1 MLEHVYLS
9 KKGLKSGDSL
19 LFVRCGRRMSHRK
32 FGYPSHSP
40 VDFFPGSVLLTTK
53 KKIVDGAAIYLSVF
67 LCFCFARY
75 GLHTSI
81 LKLLLNSTQ
90 EHIKAA
96 VSIFH

>member
-1 MLEHVYLS
+1 MDDAGKPPSTYHMLEHVYLS

-53 KKIVDGAAIYLSVF
+53 KKIWVGVVF
-67 LCFCFARY
+67 IDLVWFPCY
-75 GLHTSI
+75 KI
-81 LKLLLNSTQ
+81 KLIRLQ
-90 EHIKAA
+90 HG
-96 VSIFH
+96 FYC